1 MNNITEESKSNVTPR
16 LETDQV
22 HKPAP
27 DLIKSPAAGEI
38 VSEEGIQ
45 IEPQTVNE
53 KYKFSSS
60 ELAENGGSG
69 VFDK

>member
-16 LETDQV
+16 IESDQA

-38 VSEEGIQ
+38 VSEDAIQ
-45 IEPQTVNE
+45 VEP
-53 KYKFSSS
+53 
-60 ELAENGGSG
+60 
-69 VFDK
+69 